1 MGVYAWR
8 LVLCVIDNRGKCGLR
23 FIENV
28 ASKLHIDAQKVYMAL
43 TEQTDIMQEYIILE
57 YEVLHTQGKD
67 YIVDDIIDS
76 MKERNVKL

>member
-28 ASKLHIDAQKVYMAL
+28 ASKLHVVAQKVYPAL
-43 TEQTDIMQEYIILE
+43 TGQTDILQEHIIPE
-57 YEVLHTQGKD
+57 
-67 YIVDDIIDS
+67 
-76 MKERNVKL
+76 